1 MDVLEPDLSG
11 LLTRSGRRDAAR
23 ASAIL
28 GVLTLIAAFFM
39 PLVVAFDDARARAEW
54 EGPKEVKVLG
64 ITVATGEQEFVPPS
78 EKGEM
83 RGCVMVFMFLLTFAG
98 LAALVLGIAGAIS
111 ALGMA
116 ALGALSGVGGVLLAA
131 WLSPMGFA
139 VLGVLAV
146 IAVFGLLFGGFVTAT
161 DGGGC

>member
-1 MDVLEPDLSG
+1 MGLDLSG
-11 LLTRSGRRDAAR
+11 LLTRSGRRGAAR
-23 ASAIL
+23 ASAVL
-28 GVLTLIAAFFM
+28 GVFTLIAALFM
-39 PLVVAFDDARARAEW
+39 PVVVAFDDARAEAEW
-54 EGPKEVKVLG
+54 EGPKTVKVLG
-64 ITVATGEQEFVPPS
+64 VTVSAGEQEFVPPS

-98 LAALVLGIAGAIS
+98 LTALLLGIGGAIS
-111 ALGMA
+111 AFGMA

-139 VLGVLAV
+139 VLGV
-146 IAVFGLLFGGFVTAT
+146 IAIVSVLGLLFGGFVTAT